1 MGLLSR
7 FKLQKLK
14 IGVYST
20 RTRSGL
26 ATTSFEVMF
35 NPTSLSMSHEN
46 VFEKCQGFNSSG
58 NEARYAHSRSEELSL
73 DLIIDGTGVDQM
85 GLMKLLKPTP
95 SVTKQVDSFLES
107 CFYMDGDLHEPKF
120 LRISWGDGVL
130 QSFDCRLKKVD
141 IKYTAFERSGAP
153 MRAELQA
160 VFVEDIEQKKRQKL
174 EGKSSPD
181 LSHSRI
187 VRNGDSLPQMCIEI
201 YGSAEHYLRVAR
213 ANGLNNFRVLEP
225 GQEIIFPPIPK
236 GATST

>member
-14 IGVYST
+14 ISVYDT
-20 RTRSGL
+20 RKRSGFSFN
-26 ATTSFEVMF
+26 SFEVMF

-46 VFEKCQGFNSSG
+46 VYEKCQGFNSSG
-58 NEARYAHSRSEELSL
+58 SEARYAHSRSEELSL
-73 DLIIDGTGVDQM
+73 DIVIDGTGVDQM

-95 SVTKQVDSFLES
+95 DVTTQVDDFLEK
-107 CFYMDGDLHEPKF
+107 CFHMDGEYHEPKF

-153 MRAELQA
+153 MRAELTA
-160 VFVEDIEQKKRQKL
+160 VFVEDIEQSKRQKL

-187 VRNGDSLPQMCIEI
+187 VRNGDSLPQMCKAI

-213 ANGLNNFRVLEP
+213 ANGLDNFRALVP
-225 GQEIIFPPIPK
+225 GQEIVFPPIPK
-236 GATST
+236 GAVKK